1 MKIYIRDRILWGL
14 QIGGEGARAYYT
26 NKLWLWTPLKYSR
39 KRYRG
44 LMARM
49 EREGLVQRV
58 IIDGLVHYRLAQKGK
73 LQIKKSF
80 PVLNNKNEAWDGFW
94 RLVIFDVA
102 ETERQKRDELR
113 RELVKMGFGRLQNS
127 IYISGFEFQPQLLNY
142 LETQGLTNKAMLL
155 EAKQKYLGDP
165 IKLAAKVWQIEALG
179 KGYREIMQKLTTRFG
194 IKEAARREEWFKKI
208 YQDYLKLAVSE
219 PWLPAN
225 LLAVD
230 WPGEKAKKYILRSGV
245 IRE

>member
-14 QIGGEGARAYYT
+14 QIGGEGAKAYST
-26 NKLWLWTPLKYSR
+26 NKLWLWTPIKYSR

-73 LQIKKSF
+73 VQIKKSF
-80 PVLNNKNEAWDGFW
+80 SVLNNHSETWDGFW

-113 RELVKMGFGRLQNS
+113 RELVKMGFGWLQNS
-127 IYISGFEFQPQLLNY
+127 IYISAFEFQPQLINY
-142 LETQGLTNKAMLL
+142 LEAQNLTDKAMLL

-165 IKLAAKVWQIEALG
+165 IELAARVWHTEALG
-179 KGYREIMQKLTTRFG
+179 KSYQEIMKKLTTRFG
-194 IKEAARREEWFKKI
+194 IKDVVRREEWFKKI
-208 YQDYLKLAVSE
+208 YEDYLKLAVME
-219 PWLPAN
+219 PWLPKN
-225 LLAVD
+225 LLPED
-230 WPGEKAKKYILRSGV
+230 WPGEKAKNYILRSGV